1 MYIMSHYNNQNITLD
16 TKYDDN
22 KQCIVGTCSDMCPRE
37 EVTLR
42 KKEKLVHVL
51 EVTGSGYKLIKS
63 YSRSAA
69 SANMAVPRLLRPY
82 PVLFDTIH
90 YLLIKVSNRSD
101 VPMSVLYDFLND
113 RLRAVRQDM
122 TIQRLPPEECIV
134 LLEPMIRFYVYFG
147 YRLCEHPLSEY
158 DPVLNKKY
166 LLECLKWYLSS
177 CDLIERSKVG
187 VNDVDEIID
196 NLSSLNVNRG
206 KDGTLSCD
214 RILVESLYILC
225 NLDDIHPLYRY
236 LNLPKSIKRV
246 SILKLTY
253 NIALAHQHRNYIRM
267 LQLSTRLCPLTF
279 SVLCLYL
286 PSLQKRALQ
295 SLSTA
300 FNSKHLTVPV
310 RVVQKWLAFNSE
322 EEVRSA
328 CKYYGLEATDGVFF
342 NKSNFKHNENML
354 PPKKYYKA
362 KILSLKL
369 EDVLSYTI

>member
-1 MYIMSHYNNQNITLD
+1 MSQYHNQDIFLD
-16 TKYDDN
+16 TEYNDN
-22 KQCIVGTCSDMCPRE
+22 KQCIVGTCLDMCPRE
-37 EVTLR
+37 EITLR

-90 YLLIKVSNRSD
+90 YLLLKVSKRSD
-101 VPMSVLYDFLND
+101 VQMSVLYDFLND

-122 TIQRLPPEECIV
+122 TIQRLPPEESII
-134 LLEPMIRFYVYFG
+134 LLEPMIRFYVYYG
-147 YRLCEHPLSEY
+147 YRLCDHPLSEY

-166 LLECLKWYLSS
+166 LLECLKWYLSC
-177 CDLIERSKVG
+177 CDLMEQSKIG
-187 VNDVDEIID
+187 VNDVDAIID
-196 NLSSLNVNRG
+196 NLSTLNVNRG

-214 RILVESLYILC
+214 RILIESFYILC
-225 NLDDIHPLYRY
+225 NLDDMHPLYRY

-253 NIALAHQHRNYIRM
+253 DIAVAHLQGNYIRM
-267 LQLSTRLCPLTF
+267 WKLSKRLCPLTF
-279 SVLCLYL
+279 SVLCLHL

-295 SLSTA
+295 SLSSA
-300 FNSKHLTVPV
+300 FNSKQLTVPV
-310 RVVQKWLAFNSE
+310 TAIKQWLAFNSE
-322 EEVRSA
+322 EEVRTA
-328 CKYYGLEATDGVFF
+328 CTHYGLKATDGVLF
-342 NKSNFKHNENML
+342 NKNNFKLNLNTL

-362 KILSLKL
+362 KILCLKL
-369 EDVLSYTI
+369 EDVLSYTV